1 MDWVVAFMLGV
12 VVVGVLLALP
22 ILMALVSALLTPFF
36 LLIAATLGVWILL
49 QILRD
54 GGDSDQRKGPDL

>member
-1 MDWVVAFMLGV
+1 MDWVVAFMLGII
-12 VVVGVLLALP
+12 VVVGIFVLP
-22 ILMALVSALLTPFF
+22 ILMALVSALLIPTV
-36 LLIAATLGVWILL
+36 LLIAATLGIWILL

>member
-12 VVVGVLLALP
+12 IVVVGICVLP
-22 ILMALVSALLTPFF
+22 ILMAIVSALLTPFF